1 MASSES
7 ELLQHTGPFT
17 QEVVIARGREL
28 RALPGLSENA
38 RHRLFATFVEL
49 GQNIARY
56 SAVQSGPPGEERGA
70 GVMTVSR
77 TPEGRI
83 AVKAENPVT
92 PDAAAALAAQVEGLA
107 SLDADALKRLHRDRR
122 RGLPPPGS
130 IGAGLGLI
138 ELARHACSPITQKT
152 RPSVSTSPDLLSFSI
167 TVTLD
172 PN

>member
-1 MASSES
+1 MPPPES
-7 ELLQHTGPFT
+7 VLLHHTGPFT

-70 GVMTVSR
+70 GAITVSR
-77 TPEGRI
+77 TSEGRI
-83 AVKAENPVT
+83 LVQAENPVSSA
-92 PDAAAALAAQVEGLA
+92 AAAALGAQIDALA
-107 SLDADALKRLHRDRR
+107 LLDAEALKRAHRDRR
-122 RGLPPPGS
+122 RGPPPPGS

-138 ELARHACSPITQKT
+138 ELARHACSPLTYFH
-152 RPSVSTSPDLLSFSI
+152 REDPSGSPDLTYFC
-167 TVTLD
+167 VKVPLD
-172 PN
+172 PL